1 MNRLNRLQGWLVI
14 AVVIASCGASNA
26 GAQLAAHDS
35 DFARMY
41 RSAQS
46 AMAAGRY
53 AEARTDFERLEKMD
67 PGVAEVHATLGVLY
81 YKTGDFNR
89 AIEEIRSARKLKPEL
104 PGMDALL
111 SLSLA
116 ESGKYREALAGLE
129 KAFHSAND
137 PAVKRQAGL
146 ELTNVY
152 THLGMDRKAVE
163 VALELRDLYKN
174 DPEVLYNV
182 GKILG
187 NSAYLTMQDLFHGG
201 GGSVWA
207 QLAEA
212 EAQES
217 QGQFADAIV
226 SYRIVLDM
234 DPQRVNIHYRIG
246 RTYLAQWESTH
257 AAEDIAA
264 AEEQF
269 AKELESDPEN
279 ADAAYE
285 LAGLRSKH
293 GNQASAEQL
302 YNSALQYYPDFE
314 EAEVGL
320 GGVLLHEQKASLA
333 VGHLQRAIALRPD
346 DEVAWYRLAQ
356 AERQLGDAQAQ
367 KQALLTFQKLHD
379 RSAATRNKAAL
390 TQSQD
395 SVTPQALETQAQ

>member
-1 MNRLNRLQGWLVI
+1 MMNRWKGWLAIGVL
-14 AVVIASCGASNA
+14 VASCGASNA
-26 GAQLAAHDS
+26 GAQSADDDS

-41 RSAQS
+41 RSGQS

-53 AEARTDFERLEKMD
+53 AEARADFERLEKMD
-67 PGVAEVHATLGVLY
+67 PGVAEVHATLAVLC

-89 AIEEIRSARKLKPEL
+89 AIEEIHSARKLKPEL
-104 PGMDALL
+104 PGLDALL

-116 ESGKYREALAGLE
+116 ESGKYREALPGLE

-146 ELTNVY
+146 ELTTVY

-163 VALELRDLYKN
+163 AALELRDLYKN

-187 NSAYLTMQDLFHGG
+187 NSAYLTMQDLFHGA

-269 AKELESDPEN
+269 AKELETDPEN
-279 ADAAYE
+279 ANAAYE

-320 GGVLLHEQKASLA
+320 GGVLLHEEKPSLA
-333 VGHLQRAIALRPD
+333 VGHLQRATALRPE

-379 RSAATRNKAAL
+379 RSASTRNKAAL